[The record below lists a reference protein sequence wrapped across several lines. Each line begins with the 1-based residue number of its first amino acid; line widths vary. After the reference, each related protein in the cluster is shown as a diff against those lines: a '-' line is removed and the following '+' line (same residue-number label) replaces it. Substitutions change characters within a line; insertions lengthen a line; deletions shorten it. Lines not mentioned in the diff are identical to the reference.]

1 MDLELRSVFL
11 LNIIKDTITLRE
23 REREPITKNMLY
35 NLISFACEI
44 FVYDTKF
51 INRTRLQT
59 VTEYRAERIRIPLND
74 KSKVTNSINVTSKG
88 FDYLVSCWERL
99 E

>member
-1 MDLELRSVFL
+1 M
-11 LNIIKDTITLRE
+11 
-23 REREPITKNMLY
+23 Y

-88 FDYLVSCWERL
+88 FDYVASCCWERL

>member
-11 LNIIKDTITLRE
+11 LNIIKDTITL

-88 FDYLVSCWERL
+88 FGYVVSCWERL